1 MHALARKLDLPVRA
15 VAPGPDGDRAEVGA
29 ERAVREIA
37 ARFGKLS
44 AEITDIAGRVG
55 DVTQQFDQQTAGLRR
70 VVGAVEQVSQANNAI
85 RQAAEGAQAAA
96 SGVRNGLERV

>member
-1 MHALARKLDLPVRA
+1 MHALARKLDLPVHA
-15 VAPGPDGDRAEVGA
+15 VASGPAGEPMEAGA

-55 DVTQQFDQQTAGLRR
+55 DVT
-70 VVGAVEQVSQANNAI
+70 
-85 RQAAEGAQAAA
+85 
-96 SGVRNGLERV
+96 